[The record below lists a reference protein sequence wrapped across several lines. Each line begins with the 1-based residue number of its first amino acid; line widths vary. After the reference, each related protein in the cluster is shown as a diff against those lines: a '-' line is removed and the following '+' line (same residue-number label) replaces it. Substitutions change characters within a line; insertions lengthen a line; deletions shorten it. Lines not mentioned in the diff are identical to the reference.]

1 MDRFIEELI
10 ERVKSS
16 NVFKKGT
23 REVWTLRY

>member
-16 NVFKKGT
+16 NVFKKEQEKFGS
-23 REVWTLRY
+23 